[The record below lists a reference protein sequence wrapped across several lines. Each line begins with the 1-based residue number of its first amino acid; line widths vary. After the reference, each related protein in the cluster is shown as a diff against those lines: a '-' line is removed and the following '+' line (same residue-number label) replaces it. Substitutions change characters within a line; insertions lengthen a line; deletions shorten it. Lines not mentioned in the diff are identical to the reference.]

1 MRPVPVST
9 GASARQYREPVPVST
24 GSLGLGA
31 VYRPVLGAVY
41 RPVLG
46 AVYRPCRSQW
56 RMHQYGTRAHD
67 QIDGF
72 EARSMDQWDGVR

>member
-24 GSLGLGA
+24 GSLG
-31 VYRPVLGAVY
+31 LGAVY